1 MSDLRERLGYA
12 GLDAIVPQWDG
23 PANVRALVT
32 TRRGGVSVGDR
43 ASLDLGPA
51 RLATLD
57 AVTRAAVEEN
67 RRRLRAVLPDEPV
80 WLEQVHGRD
89 VVVVDEANVAALR
102 VSAPIADAAVTR
114 LAGVPL
120 AVRVAD
126 CLPLVLADAAGSVV
140 AVAHAGWRGL
150 AAGVVEA
157 TVAAMRVVPA
167 DLRVWLGPAIGRD
180 AFEVGDDVRDAF
192 CDQHAE
198 DASHFRAY
206 RARTWLADLR
216 ALAVARLARG
226 GVASVA
232 SIDACTFSDATR
244 FYSWRRDRAAGRFAA
259 LAWRAPPAEG
269 V

>member
-1 MSDLRERLGYA
+1 MNDLRERLACA
-12 GLDAIVPQWDG
+12 GLDAIVPQWDAPPG
-23 PANVRALVT
+23 VRALVT

-43 ASLDLGPA
+43 ASFDLGPA

-57 AVTRAAVEEN
+57 PLTRAAVEEN

-89 VVVVDEANVAALR
+89 VVVVDAANVAALR
-102 VSAPIADAAVTR
+102 ASAPIADAAVTR

-120 AVRVAD
+120 GVRVAD
-126 CLPLVLADAAGSVV
+126 CLPVVLADAGGSVV

-157 TVAAMRVVPA
+157 TLAAMRVAPGN
-167 DLRVWLGPAIGRD
+167 LRVWLGPAIGRD

-192 CDQHAE
+192 CDGYAA
-198 DASHFRAY
+198 DASHFRPNG
-206 RARTWLADLR
+206 ARKWLADLR
-216 ALAVARLARG
+216 ALAVARLVRA
-226 GVASVA
+226 GVGSVA

-259 LAWRAPPAEG
+259 LAWRAPVADG